1 MKIETVLSQAVKL
14 MFLAFLGGA
23 VCFADTINFNVVPQN
38 GTIDVQ
44 PLETVGWGY
53 SIQNKTND
61 YLVPLGLSD
70 SGVLYGSLTDIFDYP
85 IVDPGQTAYQ
95 SYAFNA
101 PGGFGNSLGLFE
113 YTAPADLPPGLE
125 QTGTFTL
132 TYQLFDANPD
142 LGNASPIGDPQSAT
156 VNFDLVDGPQQAVPE
171 PGAAGLIALAIG
183 ALLFARRYART

>member
-1 MKIETVLSQAVKL
+1 MKIENVLSQAVKL

-23 VCFADTINFNVVPQN
+23 VCFADTINFNVVPQD

-53 SIQNKTND
+53 SIQNKTKD
-61 YLVPLGLSD
+61 YLLPIGLSD

-85 IVDPGQTAYQ
+85 VVDPGQTAFQ
-95 SYAFNA
+95 TYAFNA
-101 PGGFGNSLGLFE
+101 PGGFGNSFGLFE

-142 LGNASPIGDPQSAT
+142 LGNASPIGDPQIAT
-156 VNFDLVDGPQQAVPE
+156 VNFDLVAASQQTIPE
-171 PGAAGLIALAIG
+171 PGNAGLIAFGLV
-183 ALLFARRYART
+183 ALLFTRRYARR